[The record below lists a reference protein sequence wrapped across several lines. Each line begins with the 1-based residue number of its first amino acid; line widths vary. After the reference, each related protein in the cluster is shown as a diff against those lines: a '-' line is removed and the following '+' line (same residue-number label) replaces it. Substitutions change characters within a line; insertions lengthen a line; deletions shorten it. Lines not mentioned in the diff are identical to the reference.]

1 VWCGVLKRIVISL
14 LGVLLVL
21 LLFSESVRQ
30 VRKSR
35 NVAEAPAQ
43 LTAASATQASVVTS
57 RVRANWLKDIS
68 DECGIDF
75 VQAVGPLGTHFMPE
89 INGSGGALLD
99 YDNDG
104 DLDLFLVNLGR
115 SPKTKVGFDP
125 PGFEPAVDTSN
136 RLYRQEPDGRFSNQ
150 TEACGF
156 LNAKREDST
165 QLGIGCAVG
174 DVNNDGFSDLYV
186 TNYGPDQL
194 FVNDKGQRFVDRTGD
209 AKLGCAEWGTAAAF
223 FDYDRD
229 GWLDLVVVNYCAD
242 KKFGHSVACGFV
254 DGTVS
259 YCGPHKFEATVDRLY
274 HNEGEQSFV
283 DGVPQFKD
291 VTEASGLGPVVSYGL
306 GVSVCD
312 FNGDLWPDFFIANDM
327 RENRLWMNQHDGTFR
342 EEAVLR
348 GVAMSGDGMPQ
359 GCMGVS
365 AADVDHDSDFDLLVT
380 NLVTEGSI
388 LYVND
393 GSGTFTDE
401 SRTFDVINRTK
412 QHTGWG
418 VALVDLD
425 LDGDLD
431 SPMVNGFVVPGGSM
445 FPPHGEDQFQ
455 DRTVQAARPEVF
467 FAPYRDSNL
476 LLMNSGKKFV
486 DASLDAGDFS
496 RAGTSNRAL
505 IVGDVDGDGDVDLV
519 TTSVGGR
526 ARVYRNDV
534 PRKGHWLKVSCW
546 LPMQN
551 RLAIGA
557 VIHAYTDKKGWTSQ
571 LMPSSS
577 YLASNDPDV
586 HFGVGDTLRIDR
598 FEVVWPDGVRE
609 QFEGSSVD
617 RHLRLEYGSGSVVSQ
632 RTIVE

>member
-1 VWCGVLKRIVISL
+1 MLKRILVSSLGILLAAFVIGESL
-14 LGVLLVL
+14 
-21 LLFSESVRQ
+21 RQ
-30 VRKSR
+30 IRKPRSMAGSSTTSNSSISSR
-35 NVAEAPAQ
+35 SPAEQP
-43 LTAASATQASVVTS
+43 
-57 RVRANWLKDIS
+57 RVHQNWLKDVS
-68 DECGIDF
+68 DEWGIHF

-115 SPKTKVGFDP
+115 SPKSTVGFD
-125 PGFEPAVDTSN
+125 ATVDTSN
-136 RLYRQEPDGRFSNQ
+136 RLYRQEAVGRFSDQ
-150 TEACGF
+150 TEACG
-156 LNAKREDST
+156 LLKAPREDLT

-174 DVNNDGFSDLYV
+174 DINNDGFSDLYV

-194 FVNDKGQRFVDRTGD
+194 LVNDQGQRFVDRTE
-209 AKLGCAEWGTAAAF
+209 AAQLGCAEWGTAAAF

-229 GWLDLVVVNYCAD
+229 GWLDLLVVNYCAD
-242 KKFGHSVACGFV
+242 KKFGHSIACGFS
-254 DGTVS
+254 DGSVS

-274 HNEGEQSFV
+274 HNEGEQSFI

-291 VTEASGLGPVVSYGL
+291 VTEAAGLASVLSYGL

-327 RENRLWMNQHDGTFR
+327 RENRLWMNQRDGTFR

-348 GVAMSGDGMPQ
+348 GVAMSGEGMAQ
-359 GCMGVS
+359 GCMGVT
-365 AADVDHDSDFDLLVT
+365 AADVDRDADFDLLVT
-380 NLVTEGSI
+380 NLVTEGSV

-401 SRTFDVINRTK
+401 SRTFDLINRTK

-418 VALVDLD
+418 VSLVDLD
-425 LDGDLD
+425 LDGMLDL
-431 SPMVNGFVVPGGSM
+431 PVVNGFVVPGGSM

-455 DRTVQAARPEVF
+455 DRTVPAASPEIF
-467 FAPYRDSNL
+467 FAPYKDRNL
-476 LLMNSGKKFV
+476 LLMNSGRKFI
-486 DASLDAGDFS
+486 DASFDAGDFS
-496 RAGTSNRAL
+496 KANASTRAL
-505 IVGDVDGDGDVDLV
+505 ITGDIDQDGDVDLV

-526 ARVYRNDV
+526 ARLYRNDI

-546 LPMQN
+546 LPTEN

-557 VIHAYTDKKGWTSQ
+557 VVRAYAGNKRWTSQ

-577 YLASNDPDV
+577 YLASNAPEV
-586 HFGVGDTLRIDR
+586 HLGLGATSRIDH
-598 FEVVWPDGVRE
+598 FEVIWPNGAAER
-609 QFEGSSVD
+609 FEGSDVD
-617 RHLRLEYGSGSVVSQ
+617 RYVKLESGRGTAIEQ
-632 RTIVE
+632 